1 MNLRTSAATIAI
13 SVALATAAAPAAAQM
28 QAPPTPTPAPAPG
41 QTPADTAS
49 AQLTQDGQGAPGGPT
64 AAVEGIATS
73 DYPTPAR
80 RPANSLL
87 SHDAIRTAYG
97 IDPRP
102 WDAALA
108 DILDELIGAPQ

>member
-1 MNLRTSAATIAI
+1 MQALDALNERAREIFRQSAAR
-13 SVALATAAAPAAAQM
+13 
-28 QAPPTPTPAPAPG
+28 
-41 QTPADTAS
+41 
-49 AQLTQDGQGAPGGPT
+49 GGPS
-64 AAVEGIATS
+64 AAVEGIATH

-97 IDPRP
+97 IVPRS